1 MKEYT
6 IVIATAV
13 RNTLPN
19 LLKAINDST
28 LHPIEVIISIPKGKS
43 YLPRIKYNFDIQII
57 SEAKGQVA
65 QRIAGFKKVKTPLCI
80 QMDDDFVFNK
90 LFLFS
95 FVKSFQQLP
104 KNSALSPLL
113 ISNKQPFSSLISP
126 KPMFSSFI
134 YYILDSKLKPT
145 YGSIT
150 KSGIPI
156 GINPLFNRSKESSI
170 VKSEWL
176 PGACLIHETANLL
189 FNWNY
194 PYQGKAY
201 AEDLM
206 HSQLLKKQNINLY
219 VDRNLEIILDYCNH
233 NNVYKSKSYFKD
245 RILSFRALTKVP
257 DIKISL
263 TRYIFYTILYYL
275 SKLIS
280 YFIKLIKG

>member
-145 YGSIT
+145 Y
-150 KSGIPI
+150 
-156 GINPLFNRSKESSI
+156 
-170 VKSEWL
+170 
-176 PGACLIHETANLL
+176 
-189 FNWNY
+189 
-194 PYQGKAY
+194 
-201 AEDLM
+201 
-206 HSQLLKKQNINLY
+206 
-219 VDRNLEIILDYCNH
+219 
-233 NNVYKSKSYFKD
+233 
-245 RILSFRALTKVP
+245 
-257 DIKISL
+257 
-263 TRYIFYTILYYL
+263 
-275 SKLIS
+275 
-280 YFIKLIKG
+280 